1 LPAPVAVFMWAG
13 AFGPE
18 VGTSAAEVISV
29 GLGVAA
35 IVLSVT
41 ALVRE
46 TVRPFE
52 LKGNRAGLAFAILGI
67 ILYLEGTSF
76 NSGFLHSVSIAMF
89 YSGSVLYL
97 VGPRALIPALP
108 AGLIVASSFAPAT
121 YGLWGT
127 LYLEFL
133 SWAVAVVSA
142 GILWV
147 RRKPP
152 QVLECFLCRFFR
164 GVGRSY
170 CSACGISL
178 APPSASLPRRRLLG
192 FAAFAVAM
200 IVALSLTIPL
210 ATGSPNVSLVNYGL
224 GGPAAGQFAPL
235 PGWGVSPT
243 APSVTPS
250 GVGGYSLTRGINR
263 IEAFVSVSAYPGSA
277 LSAVGSTMT
286 HPVRYSKLPGTLSP
300 SLDGYTFTTGGTKYV
315 GVQGVFAVG
324 LLNGTVGNAYLA
336 VSLSE
341 TADSFARD
349 NGTALFS
356 AASNVVS
363 WASGW
368 GSWSS
373 TVGSLQ
379 FLYQIFTQ
387 LAYAGSISVFGI
399 ALFTIARDDE
409 LTKVRRV
416 EALRGLGAQE
426 TLILRI
432 LATASNP
439 LLGEQLYEKTKVAD
453 LTITA
458 PAFYSSVDELSRRD
472 LVSPSLVRRR
482 GTWKMFWKCMV

>member
-1 LPAPVAVFMWAG
+1 MWAG

-29 GLGVAA
+29 GLGAAA

-76 NSGFLHSVSIAMF
+76 DSGFLHSVSIAIF
-89 YSGSVLYL
+89 YSGSVVSLA
-97 VGPRALIPALP
+97 GPRALIPTLP
-108 AGLIVASSFAPAT
+108 AGLIVASSFAPPT

-147 RRKPP
+147 RRKPS

-164 GVGRSY
+164 DVGRSY
-170 CSACGISL
+170 CSACGIPL
-178 APPSASLPRRRLLG
+178 APPRASLPRRRALG

-200 IVALSLTIPL
+200 IVALSIAIPL
-210 ATGSPNVSLVNYGL
+210 ATDSPNVSLVNYGL
-224 GGPAAGQFAPL
+224 GGPTATGQFAPL

-250 GVGGYSLTRGINR
+250 GVGGYSLTQGINR
-263 IEAFVSVSAYPGSA
+263 IQAFVSVSPYPGPA
-277 LSAVGSTMT
+277 LSSVSSTMT
-286 HPVRYSKLPGTLSP
+286 DPVQYTKLPGTLSP
-300 SLDGYTFTTGGTKYV
+300 KLAGYAFTNGGTRYV
-315 GVQGVFAVG
+315 GVQGVFVVG
-324 LLNGTVGNAYLA
+324 LLNGSVGNAYLA

-349 NGTALFS
+349 NGSALFS
-356 AASNVVS
+356 AASKVVS

-373 TVGSLQ
+373 TAGSLQ

-387 LAYAGSISVFGI
+387 LAYAGSISVFAI

-439 LLGEQLYEKTKVAD
+439 LLGEQLYEKTKVVD
-453 LTITA
+453 PTTTT
-458 PAFYSSVDELSRRD
+458 PAFYTSVDELSRRD